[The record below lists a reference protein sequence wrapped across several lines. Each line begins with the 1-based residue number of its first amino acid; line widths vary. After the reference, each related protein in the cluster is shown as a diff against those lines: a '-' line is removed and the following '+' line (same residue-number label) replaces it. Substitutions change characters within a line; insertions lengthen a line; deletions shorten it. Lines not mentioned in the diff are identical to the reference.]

1 MALCILSLQLHR
13 CHDLPQRTVGPA
25 DKGFDR
31 DPRGGGGDD
40 AQGEGEDAVRTPR
53 RRLPTCGAAA
63 QPRSQRASSSCADR
77 PPPRAAPATR
87 RCCQTTHCHPPRHLT
102 GCLPDRPLPSSFPDH
117 SQTPLSISECQ
128 LAEHRKD
135 IDQLQPLHVKQPL
148 HRQYRV
154 RNVCIS
160 LLHRYTYISYESS
173 NQGLFPLSKMVV
185 IRLVLEDCTGT
196 SRSGVLYLVSY
207 WNGGQHWRQVD
218 GSYST
223 EGSEEDGP
231 LSLTFLRG
239 GA

>member
-1 MALCILSLQLHR
+1 ML
-13 CHDLPQRTVGPA
+13 
-25 DKGFDR
+25 
-31 DPRGGGGDD
+31 
-40 AQGEGEDAVRTPR
+40 
-53 RRLPTCGAAA
+53 
-63 QPRSQRASSSCADR
+63 
-77 PPPRAAPATR
+77 APATR
-87 RCCQTTHCHPPRHLT
+87 RCCRTTHCHPPRHLT

-185 IRLVLEDCTGT
+185 IRLVLEDCIFCT
-196 SRSGVLYLVSY
+196 SVVRLLFIRFTSDHPSCYKHPSHLISAHVS
-207 WNGGQHWRQVD
+207 V
-218 GSYST
+218 
-223 EGSEEDGP
+223 E
-231 LSLTFLRG
+231 LLR
-239 GA
+239 